1 MFERSLVDVW
11 NSEFLT
17 KILKILESSE
27 FYDCTLKLSYELRF
41 EAHEFIQISPWLF
54 STAFVTPDI
63 PANLSN
69 DDYRC
74 VMYAKAVENSD
85 FIIHTK
91 DGTIET
97 VRYLVYLTIDRIHNE
112 IDANPNMKSIII
124 EHRRESVQQMINY
137 ALKGSFDLID
147 ASPDVLD
154 DFILCIRAFRP
165 RGFWTLIHHIT
176 DGLLVLTT
184 INRLE
189 YNVDSSGSKLEIYNT
204 LKDSELPF
212 EGNAIQKIQ
221 AVYYAADTR
230 YFDAELFLH
239 NTILHQTISPQSF
252 SSNQQIHSLSQ
263 KEASLI
269 SSTNNRVKQTEII
282 SKQILPQQLFKF
294 SRSSVNFNR
303 ENATVSDQKCKI
315 EKISKIFHAT
325 KHISLL
331 SSSSSSSSRHDT
343 ESNEFD
349 MIHGKNYHRNQIM
362 DSEMK
367 SPTVRHSTRFTEQR
381 LKTTLVTSA
390 EKMKNIDNST
400 TIKNHKSIQTLQHS
414 MNYFADEDSDVSYV

>member
-1 MFERSLVDVW
+1 MEFAVIDKPGSTLTELIFIHKKFFKLSAQENSILNLSANFYTNYGPRSVRWSICFSSYTTLAVNSHDSYAIPPRGKYKISVKAISKQNLEISTELMFERSLVDVW

-74 VMYAKAVENSD
+74 VID

-176 DGLLVLTT
+176 DGLRKKLNDEWEKLDIDIVLRYLNLSVHHRLHELCSKA
-184 INRLE
+184 IILIANVHYKQFMLE

-221 AVYYAADTR
+221 AVYYAG
-230 YFDAELFLH
+230 
-239 NTILHQTISPQSF
+239 
-252 SSNQQIHSLSQ
+252 
-263 KEASLI
+263 
-269 SSTNNRVKQTEII
+269 KQTEV
-282 SKQILPQQLFKF
+282 LFRYRIEQGKENT
-294 SRSSVNFNR
+294 VNNY
-303 ENATVSDQKCKI
+303 EYM
-315 EKISKIFHAT
+315 
-325 KHISLL
+325 LW
-331 SSSSSSSSRHDT
+331 
-343 ESNEFD
+343 
-349 MIHGKNYHRNQIM
+349 KNQ
-362 DSEMK
+362 
-367 SPTVRHSTRFTEQR
+367 
-381 LKTTLVTSA
+381 
-390 EKMKNIDNST
+390 
-400 TIKNHKSIQTLQHS
+400 
-414 MNYFADEDSDVSYV
+414 